1 MNFRELINQL
11 DAIDQPILSE
21 TVTLDSIMAAV
32 GKEPDEQKRAD
43 LLQKMAEKE
52 NLPGLYDPVSGY
64 FVSVFQDREPMT
76 NQLKTRISS
85 TASSEVTNQL
95 ADLGLVPSKANT
107 RSLGGLVGV
116 GALSNSTEKNDEM
129 DQEVKNRFKNKQLP
143 AGGTTSPD
151 QAARVLSAD
160 EATKMTQL
168 EELVD
173 QYLALKA
180 TSKKVAG
187 PSTDSTKTRKEKTS
201 KDSETGDSTAD
212 SGNSTT
218 GEKALATGVG
228 AAAGYKLM
236 NDPKPQAGAK
246 VKGKFK
252 LRPTLAGTLGA
263 LAGGTIGNQVANEN
277 IAKSLVESFGYQK
290 KPSIEEIVES
300 LGLRKDYPY
309 GYQFLKEAS
318 TTASNKDELE
328 IADDD
333 LAGEL
338 GFVDD
343 EKEVRNNVFGARG
356 SGLKAIQGI
365 GKTLSGNNKKPVS
378 KDPQSK
384 FDMVFH
390 NKYWNN
396 WTEDS
401 LSWDDT
407 IIPGFDWMD
416 GEPLYTFKELGLDL
430 GIAAG
435 FVMVGTIMA
444 PFTAGASIPV
454 AAAAG
459 VTAGVTRAA
468 GSILIKLLIK
478 IAIAI
483 IKAVKLYGKPFWE
496 FAKWNPGKAAKAVG
510 QIAKTYLEAFYNGIA
525 KNFAATP
532 LLITAF
538 WTMGFVA
545 LLKAWE
551 KYSGEYLADYI
562 KKPIDQGFGWLA
574 DKTRQAFD
582 GARKVTGLEE
592 GLA

>member
-11 DAIDQPILSE
+11 EAIDQPILSE

-116 GALSNSTEKNDEM
+116 GALSNSTEKNDAM
-129 DQEVKNRFKNKQLP
+129 DQEVKNRFKNKQP
-143 AGGTTSPD
+143 TAGGTAAAD

-168 EELVD
+168 EGLVD

-180 TSKKVAG
+180 TSKKVAEPG
-187 PSTDSTKTRKEKTS
+187 KDSTKTRKDKAST
-201 KDSETGDSTAD
+201 DSETGDSTTD
-212 SGNSTT
+212 SGKSTT

-228 AAAGYKLM
+228 GVAGYKLM
-236 NDPKPQAGAK
+236 NNPKPQAGPK
-246 VKGKFK
+246 VNGKFK
-252 LRPTLAGTLGA
+252 LRPTLGGIAGGLI
-263 LAGGTIGNQVANEN
+263 GGTIGNQVANEN

-318 TTASNKDELE
+318 TTTSNKDELE
-328 IADDD
+328 IGDDD
-333 LAGEL
+333 EE
-338 GFVDD
+338 D
-343 EKEVRNNVFGARG
+343 EIIDPVETRKNVFGAGG
-356 SGLKAIQGI
+356 SGSKAIQGI
-365 GKTLSGNNKKPVS
+365 VKTLSGNNKKPVS

-384 FDMVFH
+384 FDMAFH

-496 FAKWNPGKAAKAVG
+496 FAQGNLVKTIKAVG

-525 KNFAATP
+525 KNFAARP

-538 WTMGFVA
+538 WTMGFVG

-582 GARKVTGLEE
+582 GARKITGLEE
-592 GLA
+592 GSA